1 MNLEQAQSESKL
13 KIYLKAAGFA
23 LPAILA
29 AQFVNLFLLPKLTYM
44 QANAGLSDSQI
55 YGTMNLARFL
65 AHNGSLMVLAFISG
79 VLLMEWRF
87 QLWARY
93 RKAALAASVFV
104 VNTTVLVALTSVILA
119 AVLMTPALMNK

>member
-1 MNLEQAQSESKL
+1 M
-13 KIYLKAAGFA
+13 
-23 LPAILA
+23 
-29 AQFVNLFLLPKLTYM
+29 
-44 QANAGLSDSQI
+44 SDSQI

-93 RKAALAASVFV
+93 RKAVLAASVFV
-104 VNTTVLVALTSVILA
+104 VNTTVLVALTSVIMA